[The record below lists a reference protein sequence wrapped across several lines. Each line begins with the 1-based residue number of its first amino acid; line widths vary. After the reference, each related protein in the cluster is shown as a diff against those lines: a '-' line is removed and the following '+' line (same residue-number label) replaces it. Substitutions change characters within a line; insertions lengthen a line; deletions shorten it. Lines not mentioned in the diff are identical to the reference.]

1 MTERATQS
9 MLRKTLIGGALPWLA
24 ICASVLSANI
34 AQAQMKISE
43 DPHGYPR
50 LRALANGEIL
60 ASGTSLAK
68 KRISIFSSTD
78 QGVSFTKA
86 GQITDPEFANGLCC
100 GTIFQTS
107 QAIGSLASGTLLWA
121 GSVGQ
126 NAKNRRMK
134 IKVYKSRDNGRSW
147 TYLSAITAANAG
159 GLWEPDFFM
168 ANDGALVMA
177 YSDETMSGTYSQR
190 LMKTRTYNGTKW
202 VDASD
207 IVASTVKSDRPGMA
221 FVSRMPNGSRFMTYE
236 ICGPARCTVFYR
248 TSVDG
253 WNWGVASNVGIAI
266 RLPNGQYFAHAPTN
280 QVLASGKLIVI
291 GQMLMNANNTVAS
304 ANGTIIFKS
313 TTGSPAGPW
322 TKITAPVPVPG
333 AVNAPCAN
341 YSSALLPVS
350 KGTRL
355 LEVAGRREE
364 SCHLYFGRGPIN

>member
-1 MTERATQS
+1 
-9 MLRKTLIGGALPWLA
+9 MLRKTMIGAAPWLP
-24 ICASVLSANI
+24 ICASVLSGSM
-34 AQAQMKISE
+34 AQAQMRISA

-68 KRISIFSSTD
+68 KRISIFSSADEGAT
-78 QGVSFTKA
+78 FTKV
-86 GQITDPEFANGLCC
+86 GQIIDPEFANGLCC
-100 GTIFQTS
+100 GTIFQLAQS
-107 QAIGSLASGTLLWA
+107 VASLASGTLLWA

-126 NAKNRRMK
+126 HATNRRMK

-147 TYLSAITAANAG
+147 AYLSAIIAPNTG

-168 ANDGALVMA
+168 AHDGALVMV

-190 LMKTRTYNGTKW
+190 LMKTRTYDGTTW
-202 VDASD
+202 MDASN
-207 IVASTVKSDRPGMA
+207 IVASTVTADRPGMA
-221 FVSRMPNGSRFMTYE
+221 VVSKMPNGSQFMTYE
-236 ICGPARCTVFYR
+236 ICGPARCKVFYR
-248 TSVDG
+248 TSIDG
-253 WNWGVASNVGIAI
+253 WNWGAAANVGAPI

-291 GQMLMNANNTVAS
+291 GQLLMNANNTIATAS
-304 ANGTIIFKS
+304 GTIIFKS
-313 TTGSPAGPW
+313 TAGSPAGPW
-322 TKITAPVPVPG
+322 TKIAAPVPVPG

-350 KGTRL
+350 KGTQL

-364 SCHLYFGRGPIN
+364 SCHLYFGRGSID